1 MAQQSK
7 CGFVMGFLLLATAV
21 FALLFGTDEP
31 AMQTD
36 NAAIVVTG
44 MIFFGIVLM
53 ASNQPK
59 KPVVIAPTPQ
69 LTIQRRQNLMQ
80 ARTGIANPQPSPTMT
95 SSTMTHGS
103 FPEREIITKVL
114 VICPYCGFK
123 NEQGVLKCQNCS
135 AEI

>member
-1 MAQQSK
+1 
-7 CGFVMGFLLLATAV
+7 MGFILLATAV
-21 FALLFGTDEP
+21 FALLFGSDEP

-44 MIFFGIVLM
+44 MIFFGIILM

-69 LTIQRRQNLMQ
+69 VTIQRRQNLMQ
-80 ARTGIANPQPSPTMT
+80 ARTGMVNTQPSPTMA

-103 FPEREIITKVL
+103 FPEREVITKVL